1 MDQATHDPCLQ
12 KRHTRLLPDAEG
24 TAMGNNIEFVVQH
37 SLCHGC
43 GTCEAACPHDAVM
56 MTYSETQ
63 GIYIPQI
70 DDIRCNGCGVCIQ
83 VCSGAELDLT
93 ARPHEEPGIRQ
104 HPLIGA
110 YTGIYQAY
118 TNNAERR
125 KRAASGGIV
134 TEIAHYLITS
144 GHVDGVVLTRMRIDS
159 PLQAEGYIA
168 TSVDELAASQKS
180 KYCPVPLNR
189 ILKELVR
196 GELRGRFAFVG
207 LPHHVHGLRLLE
219 RIHPELSNSIPY
231 VISLFT
237 AHVPSQRATEFLLHE
252 KGIDPTD
259 VRALE
264 YRGGGNPGR
273 MKITTR
279 DGADHF
285 VPHLHWTYYGHAFPH
300 FFYPVRE
307 WLYFD
312 KLSEWADFSCGDNWM
327 GGLAEQKGVSTVV
340 TRSPRAD
347 AIIQAMISGKR
358 ITATPIT
365 PTDLVADQDLENKL
379 NIRERLLIWQI
390 LGRKIPLYS
399 RNFVPRKG
407 RMLRTFR
414 FSLYVLLCEH
424 RIPYSVMSVVIRAD
438 YYLRAV
444 PGRALHTIIR
454 QMLRVARMFG
464 PYHPPAIVRR
474 GDCKVVLIGGYGYR
488 DIGDEAMPHAI
499 RIALRKSLGE
509 RLDLVMLSPDPD
521 STEWSHG
528 ETSRLDFTRISYSPG
543 ASPVRKLAVA
553 GMTVLLLLA
562 ALLERIGVR
571 IRLWR
576 GAREALDEIGSADV
590 ILNVGG
596 GNITTDIPSEFYKKC
611 TTYLVARILGKPVF
625 LSGQT
630 MGPYE
635 GWFGKCYARACLD
648 TVRMISFRDKEVSH
662 RRLLDIGVTRPV
674 MFDAADD
681 AITLTGIDRSE
692 AISILNRESGISGA
706 HSRDGLLVLLN
717 IKGSLNAFKGAGRSR
732 GLDREVSLMAQI
744 ADALIDNFG
753 CTVGYLATDFS
764 EGVDDRV
771 YHSEALSKMNNRR
784 GAFLVQGEYSDEEL
798 IGMIGCADIV
808 VGSRYH
814 FNVFAASRCVPFLG
828 IASGAYQRTK
838 LQGLADLC
846 GLPQCYADMDME
858 FADFDHVW
866 QCVSTVVRER
876 ESIRQKLEKCIPVLR
891 ADSMVMVSALASE
904 LMSRADTAH
913 GITRQP

>member
-1 MDQATHDPCLQ
+1 MN
-12 KRHTRLLPDAEG
+12 R
-24 TAMGNNIEFVVQH
+24 NIEFVVRQ

-43 GTCEAACPHDAVM
+43 GTCEAACPQDAVLM
-56 MTYSETQ
+56 AYSEAQ
-63 GIYIPQI
+63 GIYLPHV
-70 DDIRCNGCGVCIQ
+70 DSIRCDGCGACVQ
-83 VCSGAELDLT
+83 ACSGPELDLT
-93 ARPHEEPGIRQ
+93 ARPYAEPDSRQ
-104 HPLIGA
+104 HPLVGPHIG
-110 YTGIYQAY
+110 IHQAY

-134 TEIAHYLITS
+134 TEIVDYLLTS
-144 GHVDGVVLTRMRIDS
+144 GLIDGVVLTRMRSDS

-168 TSVDELAASQKS
+168 TSVEDLAASQKS

-189 ILKELVR
+189 ILKGLVR
-196 GELRGRFAFVG
+196 GEQRGRFAFVG

-219 RIHPELSNSIPY
+219 RLHPALGDSIPY

-252 KGIDPTD
+252 NGIDADD

-264 YRGGGNPGR
+264 YRGDGNPGR

-285 VPHLHWTYYGHAFPH
+285 VPHLHWTYYGHAFPR

-327 GGLAEQKGVSTVV
+327 GGLGEQKGVSTVV
-340 TRSPRAD
+340 TRSQHAE
-347 AIIQAMISGKR
+347 AIMQAMMAAQK
-358 ITATPIT
+358 ITASPIT
-365 PTDLVADQDLENKL
+365 AADLVADQDLENKL
-379 NIRERLLIWQI
+379 NIRERLLIWRM
-390 LGRKIPLYS
+390 LGRTIPLYS
-399 RNFVPRKG
+399 RNFALLKG

-414 FSLYVLLCEH
+414 FALYVLLCEH
-424 RIPYSVMSVVIRAD
+424 KIPYSLMSTLIRAD
-438 YYLRAV
+438 YFLRAL
-444 PGRALHTIIR
+444 PGRALRRIIR
-454 QMLRVARMFG
+454 QMLRVARIFR
-464 PYHPPAIVRR
+464 PYHPAAIVRR
-474 GDCKVVLIGGYGYR
+474 GDFKVVLIGGYGYR

-499 RIALRKSLGE
+499 RLALRKALGE
-509 RLDLVMLSPDPD
+509 RLDLVMLSPDPE
-521 STEWSHG
+521 STERSHG
-528 ETSRLDFTRISYSPG
+528 ETGRLDFTRISHSPG
-543 ASPVRKLAVA
+543 TSPLRKLAVA
-553 GMTVLLLLA
+553 GMTAILLLA
-562 ALLERIGVR
+562 ASLERIGLR
-571 IRLWR
+571 LSLWR
-576 GAREALDEIGSADV
+576 SAREALDEIGSADV

-630 MGPYE
+630 MGPYA
-635 GWFGKCYARACLD
+635 GWFARRYASACLN

-662 RRLLDIGVTRPV
+662 RRLLDIGVTRPL

-681 AITLTGIDRSE
+681 AITLTGIDHAE
-692 AISILNRESGISGA
+692 AVCILQKVSGIPEG
-706 HSRDGLLVLLN
+706 RRGNGLLVLLN
-717 IKGSLNAFKGAGRSR
+717 IKGSLNVFKGAGRNS

-744 ADALIDNFG
+744 ADALVENFG
-753 CTVGYLATDFS
+753 CTIGFLATDFS
-764 EGVDDRV
+764 AGVDDRV
-771 YHSEALSKMNNRR
+771 YHAAALERMNNRD
-784 GAFLVQGEYSDEEL
+784 GAFLVEDEYSDDEL

-828 IASGAYQRTK
+828 LASGIYQRTK

-858 FADFDHVW
+858 FADFDHAW
-866 QCVSTVVRER
+866 QCVSTVIRER
-876 ESIRQKLEKCIPVLR
+876 ESIRQELAKRIPVLKTSSL
-891 ADSMVMVSALASE
+891 ATVSAVASE
-904 LMSRADTAH
+904 LMSRADRRH